1 MSSAI
6 TSLGLGSG
14 IDVAEL
20 VQSLVDAEQE
30 PAEARMETKEKLY
43 DAQISAYGSLKS
55 TMYSFQTAVGKLDTI
70 STFTTKTATS
80 SNEDILTATST
91 SIADNGSYEID
102 VTQKA
107 KGHSL
112 STGVFTS
119 TTDAVGTGSITFKF
133 GTTDYVDDPESYNS
147 FTQNGDA
154 ASITLDLT
162 SSDNSLSGIRDAIND
177 ADMGVQ
183 ATIVKV
189 GTDQY
194 KMVMT
199 SDTGA
204 DMSMEITV
212 DDDDGTDENTS
223 GLSQLAFN
231 SSATNL
237 TQVQEGQ
244 NALLSINGLDIT
256 SSSNQVVGAIPGVTL
271 DLQKADVSE
280 TVTLEISQDKSGV
293 KDLITDFVDK
303 YNDMVYS
310 ISKYNEYNAD
320 TDVAG
325 VLFGESLLRSM
336 EGEVRSIIS
345 SAVGGVASGFNS
357 LSNIGITS
365 RVYDASST
373 TLDEDDDDFERPE
386 LAGMLRLDSF
396 KLDEVIEE
404 NFDEIGAIFAP
415 VGKPTDSYVNYVTSS
430 YETKAGRYAVNIDQL
445 ASKGEYIY
453 AGAGPL
459 DFSSDLTID
468 DDNNSFSIKLDGITS
483 GTINITN
490 GDYSSGSSLAAEI
503 QSKINGDAN
512 INNNGV
518 SVQVSYDDTAKKF
531 TFNSSSYGSSSKV
544 EFVSVDTNT
553 ESQLGFAVGSGTDG
567 VDVAGTIGGK
577 LAIGDGQELT
587 GAGSGTQGL
596 MLTITGA
603 TTGLRGSVNFSRG
616 LADSMFDLLDEY
628 VKSSGL
634 IDSKID
640 GIETSVTE
648 IDVEREALEL
658 RIEKLESRYLS
669 TFNAM
674 DMLVSQ
680 YTSIGS
686 YLTSQLDLLPGVT
699 MFNKN

>member
-20 VQSLVDAEQE
+20 VESLVNAEKE
-30 PAEARMETKEKLY
+30 PAEERMDNKEKLY

-119 TTDAVGTGSITFKF
+119 TTDAVGTGSMTFKF
-133 GTTDYVDDPESYNS
+133 GTTDYDKVEPESYNS

-154 ASITLDLT
+154 ASITIDFT

-183 ATIVKV
+183 ATIIKV

-199 SDTGA
+199 SDTGE

-212 DDDDGTDENTS
+212 DDDDGTDTNTS

-231 SSATNL
+231 SEATNL
-237 TQVQEGQ
+237 TQVQAGQ
-244 NALLSINGLDIT
+244 NAKISINGLDIT
-256 SSSNQVVGAIPGVTL
+256 SSSNQIVGAIPGVTL
-271 DLQKADVSE
+271 DLQKVDVSE

-310 ISKYNEYNAD
+310 ISKYNEYNTD
-320 TDVAG
+320 TNVAG

-336 EGEVRSIIS
+336 ESEVRSIIS
-345 SAVGGVASGFNS
+345 SAVGGVSGGFNS

-373 TLDEDDDDFERPE
+373 MLDEDDDDFERPE
-386 LAGMLRLDSF
+386 LSGMLRLDSF
-396 KLDEVIEE
+396 KLDKIIDK

-430 YETKAGRYAVNIDQL
+430 YETEAGRYAVNVTQL
-445 ASKGEYIY
+445 ASKAAYD
-453 AGAGPL
+453 GAGVL
-459 DFSSDLTID
+459 DFAVPLNIN
-468 DDNNSFSIKLDGITS
+468 DDNNSFSIKIDGVSS
-483 GTINITN
+483 GSIDITN

-503 QSKINGDAN
+503 QSKINGDTN
-512 INNNGV
+512 INDKGV
-518 SVQVSYDDTAKKF
+518 SVQVSYDDAAKKF

-544 EFVSVDTNT
+544 QFVSVDSNT
-553 ESQLGFAVGSGTDG
+553 ETQLGFAVGSGTDG

-577 LAIGDGQELT
+577 FANGDGQELT
-587 GAGSGTQGL
+587 GASSKTQGL

-616 LADSMFDLLDEY
+616 MADSMFDLLDEY

-634 IDSKID
+634 IDSKVD
-640 GIETSVTE
+640 GIESSVTE
-648 IDVEREALEL
+648 IDEERASLAARLEK
-658 RIEKLESRYLS
+658 IESRYLS

-680 YTSIGS
+680 YSSIGS
-686 YLTSQLDLLPGVT
+686 YLSTQLDLLPGVT

>member
-20 VQSLVDAEQE
+20 VESLVSAEE
-30 PAEARMETKEKLY
+30 DPAVERMDTKEKLY

-80 SNEDILTATST
+80 SNEEILTATSS

-102 VTQKA
+102 VERKA

-119 TTDAVGTGSITFKF
+119 TTDAVGTGSLTFKF
-133 GTTDYVDDPESYNS
+133 GATVHTEPDAYTS

-177 ADMGVQ
+177 ADMGIQ
-183 ATIVKV
+183 ATIIKV

-199 SDTGA
+199 SDTGE

-212 DDDDGTDENTS
+212 DDDDGTDTNTS

-231 SSATNL
+231 SGATNL
-237 TQVQEGQ
+237 TQVQAGQ
-244 NALLSINGLDIT
+244 NALLSINGLEIT

-271 DLQKADVSE
+271 DLQKADLSE

-320 TDVAG
+320 TNTAG

-336 EGEVRSIIS
+336 ESEVRSIIS

-357 LSNIGITS
+357 LSNIGISS

-373 TLDEDDDDFERPE
+373 ILDEDDDDFKRPE
-386 LAGMLRLDSF
+386 LSGMLKLDSF
-396 KLDEVIEE
+396 KLDKIIDE

-415 VGKPTDSYVNYVTSS
+415 VGKPTDSYVNYLTSS
-430 YETKAGRYAVNIDQL
+430 YETKAGKYAVNVTQL
-445 ASKGEYIY
+445 ASKATYD
-453 AGAGPL
+453 GAGVL
-459 DFSSDLTID
+459 DFAAPLNIN
-468 DDNNSFSIKLDGITS
+468 DDNNSFSIKIDGVSS
-483 GTINITN
+483 GTINISN

-544 EFVSVDTNT
+544 QFASVDTNT
-553 ESQLGFAVGSGTDG
+553 EAQLGFAIGSGTDG

-577 LAIGDGQELT
+577 LANGDGQELT
-587 GAGSGTQGL
+587 GSSSKTQGL

-634 IDSKID
+634 IDSKVD
-640 GIETSVTE
+640 GIEFSVTE
-648 IDVEREALEL
+648 IDEERASLAARLEKIEA
-658 RIEKLESRYLS
+658 RYLS

-686 YLTSQLDLLPGVT
+686 YLSTQLDLLPGVT
-699 MFNKN
+699 MFNNN